1 MNETMKAL
9 VYQAPGIYE
18 LTDVPVPEIKK
29 PTDVIAKVTLA
40 AICTS
45 DIHQVRGEIP
55 AVPYPR
61 TQGHEFCAEVV
72 ETGFVVK
79 KLKVGDRCMVLPGT
93 FCGQCVMCQSG
104 RFSFCQDGGIF
115 GSIGSNE
122 GCHAE
127 YIRIPQADYTMFPIP
142 PGLTEEDVILLPDML
157 ATAWFGITNAN
168 LQEGQSIAVIG
179 VGPVGQCT
187 CLLAKKAFG
196 AKQVIAIDTLQYRLD
211 LAQKEGNADII
222 INPAQDNVK
231 QKLLEATGG
240 LGVDAV
246 VETAGFKATFDLA
259 VKAVKNNG
267 IISTVAVVA
276 APFEMNMPEIVFKNL
291 TIKAGIQKCEG
302 LKEMMMM
309 IISGKINT
317 RFLLT
322 HRAPL
327 NDIEKGYDIFGNQK
341 DNCMKWLITPYE
353 R

>member
-1 MNETMKAL
+1 
-9 VYQAPGIYE
+9 
-18 LTDVPVPEIKK
+18 
-29 PTDVIAKVTLA
+29 
-40 AICTS
+40 
-45 DIHQVRGEIP
+45 
-55 AVPYPR
+55 
-61 TQGHEFCAEVV
+61 
-72 ETGFVVK
+72 
-79 KLKVGDRCMVLPGT
+79 
-93 FCGQCVMCQSG
+93 
-104 RFSFCQDGGIF
+104 
-115 GSIGSNE
+115 
-122 GCHAE
+122 
-127 YIRIPQADYTMFPIP
+127 
-142 PGLTEEDVILLPDML
+142 ML

-276 APFEMNMPEIVFKNL
+276 APFEINMPEIVFKNL

-302 LKEMMMM
+302 LKEMMMMM